1 MGYKATRLQGYR
13 AIRATRATWATLA
26 TRLLGYRAT
35 RVTGQIFILTLY
47 LCMKHLLF
55 QESNK
60 ELQG

>member
-1 MGYKATRLQGYR
+1 MGCKATRLQGYR

-35 RVTGQIFILTLY
+35 RATGQIFILTLY

-55 QESNK
+55 
-60 ELQG
+60 